1 MTSTLLTLTRDDDN
15 DDCALDIVLIV
26 WCNSDL
32 VYQYYAHHF
41 VSNPRIQTIL
51 LVPES
56 ANLTL
61 PPNHTLFPQRNQV
74 WIHVYNDLH
83 NPELQII
90 DAMKIAMEAVH
101 ETPGAY
107 VWIHDWL
114 CPNISILYDGFL
126 HELCPLMFFDTI
138 STKHCPLKHPCPLEH
153 PCPFEPHFNYFSLTT
168 QPYELELLDPTT
180 DTEHITLW
188 ASHNALRSI

>member
-1 MTSTLLTLTRDDDN
+1 MTSPRDEYES
-15 DDCALDIVLIV
+15 LDMVLIV
-26 WCNSDL
+26 WCNSEI

-56 ANLTL
+56 ANLNI
-61 PPNHTLFPQRNQV
+61 PPNHTLFPQRNHV
-74 WIHVYNDLH
+74 WIHVYHDH
-83 NPELQII
+83 DNPDLQII

-107 VWIHDWL
+107 VWLHDWL
-114 CPNISILYDGFL
+114 CPNTSILYDGFL
-126 HELCPLMFFDTI
+126 NELCELMFFDMVPPRQCTPD
-138 STKHCPLKHPCPLEH
+138 H
-153 PCPFEPHFNYFSLTT
+153 HFNYFSLTT
-168 QPYELELLDPTT
+168 QPYELELQDPTT
-180 DTEHITLW
+180 DTERMTLW

>member
-1 MTSTLLTLTRDDDN
+1 MTSPHDVCELLDM
-15 DDCALDIVLIV
+15 VLIV
-26 WCNSDL
+26 WCNSEI

-56 ANLTL
+56 ANLNI
-61 PPNHTLFPQRNQV
+61 PPNHTSFPQHNQV
-74 WIHVYNDLH
+74 WIHVYHDNN
-83 NPELQII
+83 NPDLQIV
-90 DAMKIAMEAVH
+90 DAMKIAMDEIH

-107 VWIHDWL
+107 VWLHDWL
-114 CPNISILYDGFL
+114 CPNTSILYDGFL
-126 HELCPLMFFDTI
+126 NELCELMYFDTI
-138 STKHCPLKHPCPLEH
+138 IPPKQRTTDSRDH
-153 PCPFEPHFNYFSLTT
+153 HFNYFSLTT

-180 DTEHITLW
+180 DIERMTLW